1 MIKNERQYRIT
12 RAQMQ
17 NFEQA
22 LEDMNRT
29 PIGQI
34 KGVEADLRRLEMDAL
49 SGQLQD
55 LRAELRAYE
64 ALRSADQSAFA
75 IESLEELPRTL
86 IKARIASG
94 LTQRE
99 LAERLGLKEQQIQRY
114 EASDYQTASLARLLE
129 IARALGIKERK
140 RITAP
145 KSAIALQSIFKRLE
159 SAGLERAFIEK
170 RFIAPQ
176 SASLGTERTEDDVDR
191 PGFVYAM
198 TENIG
203 RVFGWSADE
212 ILGHV
217 PLELNV
223 AAAGEVSFKL
233 PSRVEARR
241 LNAYVLYAHYL
252 ALLVL
257 EGTPELPRVQIP
269 ADYDEVRKAILSGHG
284 QISCESVL
292 RYVWASGVPV
302 LPLRDPGAFHGACW
316 RVEGRNVIVLK
327 QRTRSQARWLFD
339 LLHELWHV
347 AGKGEQANLSVIEA
361 SPTSP
366 ERRSSP
372 EEEEASRFAGDV
384 ILAGRAEE
392 LAELC
397 VKEAQG
403 RVEWLKRAVPRVA
416 HRENVAVD
424 SLANYIA
431 FRLSLQ
437 DINWWGAAENLQAI
451 DSDPWSVSRDL
462 LLKNC
467 SFGRLNDTDRNLLML
482 ALAGEED

>member
-1 MIKNERQYRIT
+1 
-12 RAQMQ
+12 
-17 NFEQA
+17 
-22 LEDMNRT
+22 
-29 PIGQI
+29 
-34 KGVEADLRRLEMDAL
+34 
-49 SGQLQD
+49 
-55 LRAELRAYE
+55 
-64 ALRSADQSAFA
+64 
-75 IESLEELPRTL
+75 
-86 IKARIASG
+86 
-94 LTQRE
+94 
-99 LAERLGLKEQQIQRY
+99 
-114 EASDYQTASLARLLE
+114 
-129 IARALGIKERK
+129 
-140 RITAP
+140 
-145 KSAIALQSIFKRLE
+145 
-159 SAGLERAFIEK
+159 
-170 RFIAPQ
+170 
-176 SASLGTERTEDDVDR
+176 
-191 PGFVYAM
+191 
-198 TENIG
+198 
-203 RVFGWSADE
+203 
-212 ILGHV
+212 
-217 PLELNV
+217 
-223 AAAGEVSFKL
+223 
-233 PSRVEARR
+233 
-241 LNAYVLYAHYL
+241 
-252 ALLVL
+252 
-257 EGTPELPRVQIP
+257 
-269 ADYDEVRKAILSGHG
+269 
-284 QISCESVL
+284 
-292 RYVWASGVPV
+292 
-302 LPLRDPGAFHGACW
+302 LRDPGAFHGACW